1 MKRMDNQDELNF
13 RRFEEIYPVYRDM
26 GRKVKAEFQK
36 AKEID
41 LFNTKENQ
49 SLKDRIK
56 ELEESERKLISH
68 IRGFIL
74 GSVSKNKLK
83 RLINPY
89 EQFNPRI
96 GKQR

>member
-1 MKRMDNQDELNF
+1 MKEPR
-13 RRFEEIYPVYRDM
+13 EEINEELKRLDEISDVFLENMDL
-26 GRKVKAEFQK
+26 KHELAKA
-36 AKEID
+36 
-41 LFNTKENQ
+41 
-49 SLKDRIK
+49 KDRIK

>member
-1 MKRMDNQDELNF
+1 MELSDKKKLKIIIQS
-13 RRFEEIYPVYRDM
+13 EEI
-26 GRKVKAEFQK
+26 
-36 AKEID
+36 
-41 LFNTKENQ
+41 Q

-96 GKQR
+96 GKRK

>member
-1 MKRMDNQDELNF
+1 MDIDALRQAHEKLKRKSQ
-13 RRFEEIYPVYRDM
+13 RQR
-26 GRKVKAEFQK
+26 
-36 AKEID
+36 
-41 LFNTKENQ
+41 
-49 SLKDRIK
+49 DRIK

>member
-1 MKRMDNQDELNF
+1 MKRMDIDALRQAHEKLK
-13 RRFEEIYPVYRDM
+13 
-26 GRKVKAEFQK
+26 RKSQR
-36 AKEID
+36 
-41 LFNTKENQ
+41 Q
-49 SLKDRIK
+49 RDRIK